1 MGILVVQDVQLGALI
16 AMIPLL
22 CFQTASGVTLG
33 SLLRAVAILC
43 ITMFC
48 LLLLCR
54 IVSQFLI
61 DRLFRCAMYTHAH
74 TNTNTHTH
82 THTHTHIQHTVN
94 RESFIGLNFCGC
106 FEKREKFSCEFFALS
121 INVYSI

>member
-22 CFQTASGVTLG
+22 CFQTASGVTLS

-61 DRLFRCAMYTHAH
+61 DRLFRFAMYTHAH
-74 TNTNTHTH
+74 TQTHTH
-82 THTHTHIQHTVN
+82 TH
-94 RESFIGLNFCGC
+94 
-106 FEKREKFSCEFFALS
+106 
-121 INVYSI
+121 VYSIR